1 MGQRVV
7 RVNELL
13 KREISH
19 VLHTRFQQETVA
31 VTITDVDVTPN
42 LRKATVYYSI
52 VEQDPFARTRI
63 ERFMRRNAV
72 LVGQFVGQAVV
83 LKYLPRLEFILDE
96 ANERGSRLNELM
108 DSLGLEGEGD
118 GPLNPEDLQ

>member
-31 VTITDVDVTPN
+31 VTITGVDVTPN

-52 VEQDPFARTRI
+52 VEPDAAARVRI
-63 ERFMRRNAV
+63 ERFMRRNAA
-72 LVGQFVGQAVV
+72 LVGQFVGQSVV
-83 LKYLPRLEFILDE
+83 LKYLPRLEFALDE

-108 DSLGLEGEGD
+108 DSLGLEGEAD
-118 GPLNPEDLQ
+118 GQPEIEDFS